1 MISAERVKK
10 VQPARNSLN
19 CLTERG
25 DVMDVE
31 LVCAEDNG
39 IE

>member
-1 MISAERVKK
+1 MNAERVKK

-25 DVMDVE
+25 DVMGVE
-31 LVCAEDNG
+31 LLCSWEDG
-39 IE
+39 VE